1 MKLDCIRPVGVGQQG
16 RALALGLP
24 SPTGSRGVNVGVSPE
39 SRRQQPRSSLGPGQ
53 EACGERRGSEGLN

>member
-24 SPTGSRGVNVGVSPE
+24 SPTGSGGVNVGVSPE
-39 SRRQQPRSSLGPGQ
+39 SRRQQPRSSLRSR
-53 EACGERRGSEGLN
+53 AVGSGGGARA